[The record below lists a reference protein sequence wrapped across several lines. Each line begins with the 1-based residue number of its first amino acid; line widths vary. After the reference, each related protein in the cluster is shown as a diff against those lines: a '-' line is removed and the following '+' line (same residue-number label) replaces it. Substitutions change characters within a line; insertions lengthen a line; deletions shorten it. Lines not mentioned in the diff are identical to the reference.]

1 MDAGEKKF
9 LGGWTAPRRSS
20 AFTIGDGQR
29 PTLIDLGDGHM
40 VRAANAAQALEF
52 AS

>member
-1 MDAGEKKF
+1 MIEIRAMCVMR
-9 LGGWTAPRRSS
+9 TQCCRA
-20 AFTIGDGQR
+20 IGNEQR

>member
-1 MDAGEKKF
+1 MMEIRAMRVMR
-9 LGGWTAPRRSS
+9 TPCCRRVSTR
-20 AFTIGDGQR
+20 AIGDGQR